1 MDTKTIQA
9 AGIDE
14 DKIFRMAK
22 AGCVREGIEGLEK
35 LVGNLKKGF
44 DFLWEDTKE
53 GLYEDLIETE
63 VSMSHTSDQIS
74 AIIYSLKTLLSLGNK
89 ELQGGQNGK
98 PRSD

>member
-9 AGIDE
+9 AGVDE

-22 AGCVREGIEGLEK
+22 AGLVREGIEDLKK
-35 LVGNLKKGF
+35 LVGNLEKGF
-44 DFLWEDTKE
+44 EFLWEDTKE
-53 GLYEDLIETE
+53 GLYEELMETE

-74 AIIYSLKTLLSLGNK
+74 AIIYSLKALLSLGNN

-98 PRSD
+98 SRSD